1 MDELTHDDF
10 QNFIESYKKGCYV
23 DEYRNVHRF
32 YDTVTELSRSGDER
46 EDPLI
51 TNSQKMYG
59 LDWIVK
65 ASKLSKH
72 PPKSTDAL
80 FIRQNE
86 DGILSLH
93 LIEFKF
99 IGKKS
104 HRDKM
109 NILWRDI
116 RMKLPCDDCD
126 FMEDECFD
134 EFFVKDF
141 KLIKRQ
147 FKDPVEIS
155 LQLKPYEVVFI
166 TLPKLYEEYC
176 NENGIPK
183 KDIKAYLAKI
193 DKYYWAFVGSRSQS
207 EYSLKSRISKFN
219 NYNRRL
225 EMTIFKKARAK
236 PWQRFGDV
244 LNNEILGNFN
254 FGEFNE

>member
-1 MDELTHDDF
+1 M
-10 QNFIESYKKGCYV
+10 
-23 DEYRNVHRF
+23 
-32 YDTVTELSRSGDER
+32 
-46 EDPLI
+46 
-51 TNSQKMYG
+51 
-59 LDWIVK
+59 
-65 ASKLSKH
+65 
-72 PPKSTDAL
+72 
-80 FIRQNE
+80 
-86 DGILSLH
+86 
-93 LIEFKF
+93 
-99 IGKKS
+99 
-104 HRDKM
+104 
-109 NILWRDI
+109 
-116 RMKLPCDDCD
+116 
-126 FMEDECFD
+126 
-134 EFFVKDF
+134 
-141 KLIKRQ
+141 
-147 FKDPVEIS
+147 
-155 LQLKPYEVVFI
+155 VFI